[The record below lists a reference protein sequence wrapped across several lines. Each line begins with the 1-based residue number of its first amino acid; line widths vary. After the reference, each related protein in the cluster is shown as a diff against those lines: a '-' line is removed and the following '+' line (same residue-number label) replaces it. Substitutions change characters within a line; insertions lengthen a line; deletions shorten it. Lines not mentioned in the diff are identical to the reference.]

1 MLSLLGSLQSQYD
14 TPLLEL
20 IGIENEIKLAIDK
33 LAQWAAPRSV
43 ERNLMTLR
51 DEVYIQPEPLGVVLI
66 IGAWNYP
73 WSLCLLPLVGAIAAG
88 REPVYLQT
96 LCASV

>member
-1 MLSLLGSLQSQYD
+1 MLGFPQSQYD

-33 LAQWAAPRSV
+33 LAVWAAPRPV
-43 ERNLMTLR
+43 ERNILTIS

-73 WSLCLLPLVGAIAAG
+73 WALTLVPLIGAIAAG
-88 REPVYLQT
+88 KEPSRLHNPNNC
-96 LCASV
+96 L